1 MSDIDTMKPFM
12 SVLATGKSLTKQE
25 AGDAFKTIL
34 SGAATPGQIGAFLMA
49 LSQRGETLDELLAGA
64 ELMRELVVPVD
75 APDNAIDTCGTGG
88 DADSAGGGTYNIS
101 TAVAFVLAGCGV
113 PVAKHGNRSLS
124 SKSGSS
130 EVLEQ
135 MGVNLSISPERIS
148 TCIHEAGMG
157 FIFAPAHHSAMKHVG
172 PVRAELGI
180 RTIFNLLGPL
190 SNPAAAKYQLMG
202 VFDDKWLTPLAET
215 LKGLGSQKAW
225 VVHGSDGLDEITTT
239 GPTSVAALE
248 DGTVRRFD
256 VSPEDAKLPRAK
268 PEDLRGGTPKEN
280 AAAMKALLSGEK
292 SAYRDIVV
300 LNSAAGLIV
309 AGQAED
315 LENGARMAEQA
326 VDTGKAKA
334 ALDKLIEISQQG

>member
-1 MSDIDTMKPFM
+1 MSDNDTLKPFM
-12 SVLATGKSLTKQE
+12 TILASGKSLTKQE
-25 AGDAFKTIL
+25 AGDAFKAIL
-34 SGAATPGQIGAFLMA
+34 SGAATSGQIGAFLMA
-49 LSQRGETLDELLAGA
+49 LSQRGETHEELLAGA
-64 ELMRELVVPVD
+64 ELMRELVVRVE
-75 APDNAIDTCGTGG
+75 APENAIDTCGTGG
-88 DADSAGGGTYNIS
+88 DAGSAGGGTYNIS

-135 MGVNLSISPERIS
+135 MGVNLSLSPERIS
-148 TCIHEAGMG
+148 ACIYEAGMG
-157 FIFAPAHHSAMKHVG
+157 FMFAPAHHSAMKHVG

-180 RTIFNLLGPL
+180 RTIFNLLGPM

-202 VFDDKWLTPLAET
+202 VFDYKWLTPLAET

-248 DGTVRRFD
+248 NGTVRRFE
-256 VSPEDAKLPRAK
+256 VSPEDAKLPIAK
-268 PEDLRGGTPKEN
+268 PEDLRGGSPEEN
-280 AAAMKALLSGEK
+280 AIAMKALLAGDK
-292 SAYRDIVV
+292 SSYRDIVV

-309 AGQAED
+309 AGQAENLD
-315 LENGARMAEQA
+315 NGARMAEQA
-326 VDTGKAKA
+326 IDSGKAND
-334 ALDKLIEISQQG
+334 ALNKLVEISQQG

>member
-135 MGVNLSISPERIS
+135 MGVNLSLPPERIS

-157 FIFAPAHHSAMKHVG
+157 FMFAPAHHSAMKHVG

-256 VSPEDAKLPRAK
+256 VSPEDAKLPRAEPK
-268 PEDLRGGTPKEN
+268 DLRGGTPEEN
-280 AAAMKALLSGEK
+280 ADAMKALLSGEK

>member
-12 SVLATGKSLTKQE
+12 SALATGKSLTKQE

-135 MGVNLSISPERIS
+135 MGVNLSLPPERIS

-157 FIFAPAHHSAMKHVG
+157 FMFAPAHHSAMKHVG

-256 VSPEDAKLPRAK
+256 VSPEDAKLPRAEPK
-268 PEDLRGGTPKEN
+268 DLRGGTPEEN
-280 AAAMKALLSGEK
+280 ADAMKALLSGEK

>member
-1 MSDIDTMKPFM
+1 
-12 SVLATGKSLTKQE
+12 
-25 AGDAFKTIL
+25 
-34 SGAATPGQIGAFLMA
+34 
-49 LSQRGETLDELLAGA
+49 
-64 ELMRELVVPVD
+64 
-75 APDNAIDTCGTGG
+75 
-88 DADSAGGGTYNIS
+88 
-101 TAVAFVLAGCGV
+101 
-113 PVAKHGNRSLS
+113 
-124 SKSGSS
+124 
-130 EVLEQ
+130 
-135 MGVNLSISPERIS
+135 
-148 TCIHEAGMG
+148 MG

-180 RTIFNLLGPL
+180 RTIFNLLGPM

-215 LKGLGSQKAW
+215 LKGLGSQKVW

-256 VSPEDAKLPRAK
+256 VSPEDAKLPRAEPK
-268 PEDLRGGTPKEN
+268 DLRGGTPEEN
-280 AAAMKALLSGEK
+280 ADAMKALLSGEK

-326 VDTGKAKA
+326 IDGGKAKT
-334 ALDKLIEISQQG
+334 ALDKLIQISQQG

>member
-88 DADSAGGGTYNIS
+88 DANSAGGGTYNIS
-101 TAVAFVLAGCGV
+101 TAVAIVLAGCGV

-135 MGVNLSISPERIS
+135 MGVNLSLPPERIS

-157 FIFAPAHHSAMKHVG
+157 FMFAPAHHSAMKHVG

-256 VSPEDAKLPRAK
+256 VSPEDAKLPRAEPK
-268 PEDLRGGTPKEN
+268 DLRGGTPEEN
-280 AAAMKALLSGEK
+280 ADAMKALLSGEK

-326 VDTGKAKA
+326 VDTGKAKT

>member
-12 SVLATGKSLTKQE
+12 SVLATGKSLTRQE

-88 DADSAGGGTYNIS
+88 DANSAGGGTYNIS

-135 MGVNLSISPERIS
+135 MGVNLSLPPERIS

-157 FIFAPAHHSAMKHVG
+157 FMFAPAHHSAMKHVG

-256 VSPEDAKLPRAK
+256 VSPEDAKLPRAEPK
-268 PEDLRGGTPKEN
+268 DLRGGTPEEN
-280 AAAMKALLSGEK
+280 ADAMKALLSGEK

>member
-12 SVLATGKSLTKQE
+12 SVLATGKSLTRQE

-135 MGVNLSISPERIS
+135 MGVNLSLPPERIS

-157 FIFAPAHHSAMKHVG
+157 FMFAPAHHSAMKHVG

-256 VSPEDAKLPRAK
+256 VSPEDAKLPRAEPK
-268 PEDLRGGTPKEN
+268 DLRGGTPEEN
-280 AAAMKALLSGEK
+280 ADAMKALLSGEK

-326 VDTGKAKA
+326 VDTGKAKT